1 LASSTYSGRVPC
13 CSLGEAKPG
22 DVPITSTER
31 SRAACEDV
39 GEHSARSSVDNCYRD
54 YAVNNAQQFMDL
66 LKSAD
71 VPVAEP
77 KG

>member
-1 LASSTYSGRVPC
+1 MSRINVTGR
-13 CSLGEAKPG
+13 SLVTCVFPAQ
-22 DVPITSTER
+22 
-31 SRAACEDV
+31 
-39 GEHSARSSVDNCYRD
+39 HSARSRLDNCYRD

-66 LKSAD
+66 LNSAD

>member
-1 LASSTYSGRVPC
+1 MRPGQVQGGAQGGQRQDDDADRVGGQRSVQQ
-13 CSLGEAKPG
+13 SL
-22 DVPITSTER
+22 
-31 SRAACEDV
+31 
-39 GEHSARSSVDNCYRD
+39 DNCYRD

-66 LKSAD
+66 LNSSD